1 MDPTSLTTWNALLER
16 VEQSPGAF
24 FASHSKSFAFAARFF
39 PPDRRRQVAQV
50 YAFCRTADDLADGS
64 VTRDPADAEALL
76 QAWLA
81 AANRAYTGDATG
93 IGFLDEVMA
102 DTARAGV
109 PFGVVAELVEGLRT
123 DFGPV
128 AMADWGELHRYSYR
142 VAGVIGIWLTRLF
155 GVHDPWVL
163 DRAEALGHALQ
174 LTNILRDVG
183 EDLAMERIYL
193 PRCAMHRN
201 GVRRTDL
208 EAMAAGAPITAGYRA
223 LIEETMAVADRY
235 YAQAYE
241 GMARLPAF
249 YARPVAVAAGVYHGI
264 HAEIRSAGYDNLR
277 RRARTSAAAKP
288 VLAARGLWRLQQ
300 AGGPML
306 PRRLSTWTSPDR
318 PGPIHGSWEEMPFE
332 MPRPLWRSL
341 G

>member
-1 MDPTSLTTWNALLER
+1 MDQTSLTTWNALLER
-16 VEQSPGAF
+16 VEQSPGAY
-24 FASHSKSFAFAARFF
+24 FATHSKSFAFAARFF

-64 VTRDPADAEALL
+64 VTRDPADAEVLL
-76 QAWLA
+76 HTWLA
-81 AANRAYTGDATG
+81 AASRAYAGDATG

-128 AMADWGELHRYSYR
+128 EMADWGELHRYSYR

-183 EDLAMERIYL
+183 EDLAMDRIYL
-193 PRCAMHRN
+193 PRCAMHRH
-201 GVRRTDL
+201 GISRADL
-208 EAMAAGAPITAGYRA
+208 QAMAAGDQITPGYRA

-241 GMARLPAF
+241 GMAQLPAF
-249 YARPVAVAAGVYHGI
+249 FARPVAIAAGVYHGI
-264 HAEIRSAGYDNLR
+264 HAEIRAAGYDNLR
-277 RRARTSAAAKP
+277 RRARTSATAKP
-288 VLAARGLWRLQQ
+288 VLAARGLWRLQR
-300 AGGPML
+300 AGGPTL
-306 PRRLSTWTSPDR
+306 PRRLSTRTSSRQPAQIYALRDEV
-318 PGPIHGSWEEMPFE
+318 SLE

-341 G
+341 S